1 MPVLLLSWFQ
11 KQMQMG
17 TAKCAFRSFAQGA
30 QPSTQSHPAVFQK
43 PVLIATPAV
52 PKSIETPTT
61 VLFLKCQLRASPG
74 NHQQPEPFP
83 LFCVAGQGA
92 RMLPDFILFFS
103 FFACGNIYSWILLPP
118 LPTISHQ
125 PSFPVSAGSFQG
137 SINGPIKHHP
147 CGLQPSGAE
156 DAVTQVPYLCL

>member
-30 QPSTQSHPAVFQK
+30 QPSTQSHPGVFQK

-83 LFCVAGQGA
+83 LFCVAGHGA

-103 FFACGNIYSWILLPP
+103 FFCLWKYIFLDFTSSLAYNQPPTQFSCLSWF
-118 LPTISHQ
+118 ISRQYQWSH
-125 PSFPVSAGSFQG
+125 
-137 SINGPIKHHP
+137 
-147 CGLQPSGAE
+147 
-156 DAVTQVPYLCL
+156 